1 MNKVEI
7 QVTPLLDS
15 TEMKSNGNIVG
26 KLDEHFYIVGLLLI
40 ERKQRLRG
48 NFCCAVVTH
57 RCVCVCVCEN
67 HHTDAIPNPLKP
79 EVTARNLYFFYN
91 GVC

>member
-40 ERKQRLRG
+40 DTAESSE
-48 NFCCAVVTH
+48 NFFRSFLMTGGWMH
-57 RCVCVCVCEN
+57 QQ
-67 HHTDAIPNPLKP
+67 
-79 EVTARNLYFFYN
+79 
-91 GVC
+91 G